1 MSIRQLIMIGS
12 TSLSALFIAPDVN
25 AADVVNLN
33 VTGNIIA
40 SPCQVKSDSVNIV
53 VDLGQ
58 NIGAPSLQGPN
69 TGTAWI
75 PINVSLINCP
85 VATTKA
91 TILFQGSADSISP
104 NDMYRNMGTATN
116 LAVQLQGVGG
126 EQFGNGKSYTG
137 NIVGNAYTFLL
148 RARAWTQNGNVMPGT
163 ISAVVT
169 ATLTYQ

>member
-1 MSIRQLIMIGS
+1 MSIRQLMMIGC
-12 TSLSALFIAPDVN
+12 TTLGALFVAHCVS

-40 SPCQVKSDSVNIV
+40 APCQVKSDSVNIS

-58 NIGAPSLQGPN
+58 NIGASSLQGQN
-69 TGTAWI
+69 TGTTWI
-75 PINVSLINCP
+75 PFSVSLINCP
-85 VATTKA
+85 AATTKA
-91 TILFQGSADSISP
+91 TILFQGTADSISP
-104 NDMYRNMGTATN
+104 NDMYRNTGTATN

-148 RARAWTQNGNVMPGT
+148 RARAWTQSGNVMPGT